1 MEYLQDF
8 QSFIKVIYA
17 QNSNFSLL
25 AFISDNFNLSIRCGL
40 GTESVNSILDSVRKI
55 DVSSPAGAGD
65 AAAPAATPAVE
76 SAPPVAAAPA
86 QEPPVAAPE
95 AA

>member
-1 MEYLQDF
+1 M
-8 QSFIKVIYA
+8 I
-17 QNSNFSLL
+17 
-25 AFISDNFNLSIRCGL
+25 SIRCGL

-65 AAAPAATPAVE
+65 AAAPAPAVE